1 MTVVDKVSPNT
12 ATVIA
17 AAVRLGKISAEAV
30 LEATLAK
37 IGKRDAS
44 LNCFTR
50 VLTERARG
58 DAAAVDRMVAAGRD
72 PGPLAGVPFAVKDL
86 FDVAEV
92 PTTAGAA
99 FRTHA
104 APARNDADAVDR
116 LCAAGAVLVGT
127 LNMDEFAYGFATE
140 NARFGTT
147 RNPHDARRIAGGS
160 SGGSAAAVAA
170 GLVPLTL
177 GSDTNGSIRVPAS
190 LCGIYGLRATHGTV
204 SVSGTFPFVDSLDVV
219 GPFAGTLADLELAYR
234 TLTASDTATNAPTR
248 IARLGGW
255 FQRNVDETAS
265 AAIDAIAEAFDAAPL
280 VELPYAEAAR
290 SAAFVITA
298 AEAGALHLNDLRTR
312 ALEFD
317 PAVRDRL
324 IAGALT
330 GDDDVAAARRFR
342 DRFRDLIRP
351 LFAEYDVL
359 IAPATPCVAP
369 VIGAGTIEIDG
380 KQVSARANLGIY
392 TQPLSLAGIPVM
404 SVPIKRGRSL
414 PLGLQLIAAPGRE
427 ATLFAFA
434 RTLEEK
440 GFTGVTAPGE
450 TC

>member
-1 MTVVDKVSPNT
+1 MIAPDAASAT
-12 ATVIA
+12 AIG
-17 AAVRLGKISAEAV
+17 AAVRSGRTSATSV
-30 LEATLAK
+30 LEATLAR
-37 IGKRDAS
+37 ISHRDTL

-50 VLTERARG
+50 VLTERACR
-58 DAAAVDRMVAAGRD
+58 DAATVDCMIAAGRD

-86 FDVAEV
+86 FDVAGV
-92 PTTAGAA
+92 PTTAGAG
-99 FRTHA
+99 FRAHA
-104 APARNDADAVDR
+104 VPARSDAHAVSC

-147 RNPHDARRIAGGS
+147 RNPHDPQRIAGGS

-190 LCGIYGLRATHGTV
+190 LCGIYGLRATHGRV
-204 SVSGTFPFVDSLDVV
+204 DVSGTFPFIDSLDVV
-219 GPFAGTLADLELAYR
+219 GPLAGTLADLELAFR
-234 TLTASDTATNAPTR
+234 TLTAADTAGSGPTR
-248 IARLGGW
+248 IACLGGW
-255 FQRNVDETAS
+255 FQRNADA
-265 AAIDAIAEAFDAAPL
+265 AAIAAVARIAAAFDPAPL
-280 VELPYAEAAR
+280 VELPFAEAAR

-298 AEAGALHLNDLRTR
+298 AEAGARHLNDLRTR
-312 ALEFD
+312 ALDFD
-317 PAVRDRL
+317 PATRDRL

-330 GDDDVAAARRFR
+330 ATDDLAAARCFR
-342 DRFRDLIRP
+342 DRFRELIEP
-351 LFAEYDVL
+351 LFAKYDVL

-369 VIGAGTIEIDG
+369 PIGAGTIEIDG

-392 TQPLSLAGIPVM
+392 TQPLSLAGVPVM
-404 SVPIKRGRSL
+404 SVPVKRDGRL

-434 RTLEEK
+434 RTLEEH
-440 GFTGVTAPGE
+440 GFIGVTAPGE
-450 TC
+450 AC